1 MALTTPRFPPP
12 DLAKPPEALAGLE
25 VSGIPRGL
33 VCVDVLVKRAA
44 SRVVLANPVSPGK
57 FLILIDGAVAE
68 VEESLLEAER
78 IAGDQT
84 IDRFFL
90 PFAHEQLERG
100 LFGATTP
107 CGDGSLGIIEC
118 ATTCAGIRS
127 CDAALKAA
135 QVALQVIH
143 LSAGIGGKCWY
154 AFAGELYD
162 VQASVQAAADILSGD
177 GKLLGTEIIAA
188 PHPEFLDALGL

>member
-1 MALTTPRFPPP
+1 LGLTTPRFPPP
-12 DLAKPPEALAGLE
+12 DLAKTPEAFAGLE

-33 VCVDVLVKRAA
+33 VCVDALVKKDA

-57 FLILIDGAVAE
+57 FLILIDGTLAE

-84 IDRFFL
+84 IDRFLL
-90 PFAHEQLERG
+90 PYAHEQLERG
-100 LFGATTP
+100 VFGTVSV
-107 CGDGSLGIIEC
+107 CGDGSMGLVEC
-118 ATTCAGIRS
+118 ATTCAGLRS

-135 QVALQVIH
+135 PVALQVIH

-154 AFAGELYD
+154 AFAGELFD
-162 VQASVQAAADILSGD
+162 VQASVQAAADVLDRD
-177 GKLLGTEIIAA
+177 GRLLGTEVIAA